1 MAGKAHGNG
10 DRRGDNTICGLG
22 DRLRRLT
29 AGICLITQ
37 TIFLLWLLPLRIL
50 ILRTRILPRH

>member
-37 TIFLLWLLPLRIL
+37 TIFLLWPLPLRIL
-50 ILRTRILPRH
+50 IMRIRILPRP